1 MSSRSGFG
9 RSLAERVQPLARLL
23 VELAAQ
29 DEAAVLE
36 RLQQFLRRA
45 FARRPRERQPL
56 DTVGVGVLRR
66 GEAAAL
72 ERELAQHVVDRQVGD
87 PPVTL
92 VAEPAR
98 RVQIHRGEQRVVV
111 EHLLEVRHE
120 PALVDGVAVKAA
132 ADDVPH
138 AAEDH
143 RVERE
148 ARHRLLVAAEQ
159 ELEHRRGRELRPAAP
174 AAPLGIETAAQVVLR
189 QREQVVAEWLRRRLQ
204 PRTGANVL
212 GELCGGALD
221 LAPLLVPG
229 LGDRE
234 EHLLERRQPMSRL
247 RREVRAAEERLA
259 GRGQEDRHRPAALAR
274 QRDDGIHVHRVE
286 IGPLFAVDL
295 DADEALV
302 HHPCG
307 EGVLER
313 LVLHHVAPV
322 ARRVP
327 DREQDRP
334 VLLACARER
343 LLAPRKPV
351 DRIAGVLLEVRRCL
365 LGQAVHT
372 GSLGHRL

>member
-1 MSSRSGFG
+1 M
-9 RSLAERVQPLARLL
+9 QPLAGLL

-36 RLQQFLRRA
+36 RLEQFLRRA
-45 FARRPRERQPL
+45 FARRPGERQPL

-66 GEAAAL
+66 REAAAL
-72 ERELAQHVVDRQVGD
+72 ERELAQHVVDRQVGN
-87 PPVTL
+87 PPVAL

-98 RVQIHRGEQRVVV
+98 RMQIHRGEQRVVV

-148 ARHRLLVAAEQ
+148 PRHRLLVAAEQ
-159 ELEHRRGRELRPAAP
+159 KLEHRRGRELRPAAP
-174 AAPLGIETAAQVVLR
+174 AAPLGIEAAAQVGLR
-189 QREQVVAEWLRRRLQ
+189 RREQVVAERLRRGLQ

-212 GELCGGALD
+212 GELCGRALD

-234 EHLLERRQPMSRL
+234 QHLLERGQPMPRL
-247 RREVRAAEERLA
+247 GREVRAAEERLA
-259 GRGQEDRHRPAALAR
+259 GRGQEDRHRPAALAG
-274 QRDDGIHVHRVE
+274 QRDDRVHVDRVE
-286 IGPLFAVDL
+286 VGPLFAVDL
-295 DADEALV
+295 DADETLV
-302 HHPCG
+302 HDACG
-307 EGVLER
+307 EGVLEG

-322 ARRVP
+322 AGRVP

-334 VLLACARER
+334 VLARARASASSPQGYQSTGLPACCWRYGEVSSARRFTPE
-343 LLAPRKPV
+343 A
-351 DRIAGVLLEVRRCL
+351 
-365 LGQAVHT
+365 
-372 GSLGHRL
+372 